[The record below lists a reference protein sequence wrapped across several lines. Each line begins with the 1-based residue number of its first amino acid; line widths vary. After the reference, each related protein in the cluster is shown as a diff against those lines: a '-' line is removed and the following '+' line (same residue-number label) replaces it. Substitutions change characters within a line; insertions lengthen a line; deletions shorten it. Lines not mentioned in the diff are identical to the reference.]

1 MSYRRVYWHRQL
13 TAYYM
18 PNNTNNSDDIEAT
31 RRVLRELRAVA
42 RHNRDEQRV
51 RTEAL
56 RDRVCAEYP
65 GGPDGYRYV
74 PEHCVPTTN
83 NGRVQRNATSALGAA
98 QLAAAR
104 FRTQHELLPPQ
115 PVPPEKLR
123 SLGAVQRG
131 LVQHKLNLEQL
142 PNFIAFAV
150 PRVRKAV
157 RVDGIEPDA
166 AYERVVGVWHPASA
180 RELFKSNA
188 ACRAAVFALA

>member
-1 MSYRRVYWHRQL
+1 MIDRLYTIRI
-13 TAYYM
+13 M
-18 PNNTNNSDDIEAT
+18 PNNYANTNTNDVEAT
-31 RRVLRELRAVA
+31 RRVLRELRTAA
-42 RHNRDEQRV
+42 RDNRDEQRV
-51 RTEAL
+51 RTAAL

-74 PEHCVPTTN
+74 PEHCVPVGN
-83 NGRVQRNATSALGAA
+83 NYSNKNGRGQQQQLGAA

-104 FRTQHELLPPQ
+104 LRTQHELLPHP

-123 SLGAVQRG
+123 GLGAVERR
-131 LVQHKLNLEQL
+131 LVQRKLDLEQL
-142 PNFIAFAV
+142 PNFLAFAV

-166 AYERVVGVWHPASA
+166 AYEQAAGAWYSVGA
-180 RELFKSNA
+180 REFFKNNA